1 MIFFPAQ
8 EYKPLPLY
16 LQGWCIIASNSAIT
30 DKTHKSQ
37 FSKNNADRKL
47 YAASPRLGKDA
58 IERSVC
64 TGQLTTDMHFLSCV
78 GMEGNHYSVSLY
90 TWKRAL
96 QQGKVNPRASASVYI
111 VLFCS
116 ECKLRRSLMTS
127 CIWYWMFCL
136 AWFCA
141 SAVSVRFFAHRKQKD
156 EKQTKWSQITNSTVL
171 NQVSALCSVR

>member
-1 MIFFPAQ
+1 MIFFLLKSTNHYHYTCRGGVLLPVTQ
-8 EYKPLPLY
+8 QLLIKLTKVNFRKTTLIESFMLPLLTGKRCNWTLRMY
-16 LQGWCIIASNSAIT
+16 WPADHRHAFFILRRHGR
-30 DKTHKSQ
+30 KSL
-37 FSKNNADRKL
+37 FS
-47 YAASPRLGKDA
+47 
-58 IERSVC
+58 
-64 TGQLTTDMHFLSCV
+64 
-78 GMEGNHYSVSLY
+78 SLY

-127 CIWYWMFCL
+127 CIWHWMFCL